1 MIPLKKLVEL
11 KDSVLIKNNDSLK
24 NDLLF
29 DVVKK
34 IMNIESISNRTNLN
48 YYKNYVEIRKRSID
62 ELVYAYKS
70 ISNTFDIKY
79 VEIIYD
85 VLVIVK
91 LYDINLIRSSNTWMV
106 SENFKLKTNLF
117 NIIKELFNKSYD
129 IDTNIIYV
137 LNQLI
142 YLGELNNVDIETI
155 LKMKIEYENNLE
167 FLENH

>member
-34 IMNIESISNRTNLN
+34 IMNVESISNRTNLN
-48 YYKNYVEIRKRSID
+48 DYKNYVEIRKRSID

-85 VLVIVK
+85 ILVIVK
-91 LYDINLIRSSNTWMV
+91 LYDINLIRSSNTWIV

-155 LKMKIEYENNLE
+155 LKMKIEYENNIE

>member
-11 KDSVLIKNNDSLK
+11 KDNVLINNIDSLK

-34 IMNIESISNRTNLN
+34 IMNVESISNRTNLN
-48 YYKNYVEIRKRSID
+48 DYKNYVEIRKRSID

-91 LYDINLIRSSNTWMV
+91 LYDINLIRSSNTWIV
-106 SENFKLKTNLF
+106 SENSKLKTNLF

>member
-24 NDLLF
+24 KDLLF

-34 IMNIESISNRTNLN
+34 IMNVESISNRTNLN
-48 YYKNYVEIRKRSID
+48 DYKNYVEIRKRSID

-155 LKMKIEYENNLE
+155 LKMKIEYENNIE

>member
-34 IMNIESISNRTNLN
+34 IMNVESISNRTNLN
-48 YYKNYVEIRKRSID
+48 DYKNYVEIRKRSID

-85 VLVIVK
+85 VLAIVK
-91 LYDINLIRSSNTWMV
+91 LYDINLIRSSNTWIV

-155 LKMKIEYENNLE
+155 LKMKIEYENNIE